1 MTKEL
6 YKAIMKSSKS
16 RSNFWKSKPFS
27 DRKTYTLQ
35 PNFCKKLLGN
45 TKRTYFNNL
54 DIKKL
59 LITKHFGNCCSTVT
73 NSFSGSKKTN
83 LTEVNEMISI
93 DNELSQVLVQFFQKQ

>member
-1 MTKEL
+1 MTKEF

-27 DRKTYTLQ
+27 DRKAYTLQ

-59 LITKHFGNCCSTVT
+59 LITKHFGKLLLHCYKQ
-73 NSFSGSKKTN
+73 FSESKKTN
-83 LTEVNEMISI
+83 LTEVNEMIII